1 MNRKKAKVAVPAKQI
16 DPHAEREARKYERP
30 IPSREFITQYLSERG
45 MPLIHQVLAEEL
57 GLTDEQDQEAL
68 RRRLAAMERD
78 GQLIRNRLNEYGPI
92 DKMDLIRGRVIGH
105 PDGFGFLV
113 PDEGGKDL
121 FLSPREM
128 RALMHG
134 DRVVVRVAGIDRRG
148 RLEGAVVEVLERN
161 THEVVGRFHREGGIG
176 FVVPDNKR
184 IQHKVVVPPEHQG
197 GADNGQIV
205 VAEILEQPGP
215 YTQPIGRVTEV
226 LGEHMAPGMEIDV
239 SIRAYGLPFK
249 WPESVQAEVAG
260 LMPEVPE
267 SAKEGRMDLRT
278 VPLVTI
284 DGVDARDFDDAVYCE
299 RTGKGWRL
307 LVAIADV
314 SSYVTPGTALD
325 QEALSRGNSVYF
337 PARVIAMLPEI
348 LSNGLCSLNP
358 HVDRLCMVCEMH
370 INTEGRVLRSRFFEG
385 VMRSAARLTYDEVA
399 AMLVD
404 GDRKLH
410 KKYAALV
417 PHLEAL
423 YALYKALHGARQE
436 RGAIDFETTETRIV
450 FGPDRKIE
458 RVVPVKRNDAHRIIE
473 ECMIAAN
480 VAAARFLLRRK
491 MPTLLRVHE
500 GPDEEKLA
508 DLRAFLS
515 ELGLRLGGGDEPEA
529 KHYAELLK
537 RVQARPD
544 AHLIQ
549 TVLLRSLKQAVYS
562 PENAGHFG
570 LAHEAYA
577 HFTSPIRRY
586 PDLLVHR
593 AIRHALAGGRPAD
606 FECTHENMVNFGEHC
621 SMTERRADDATR
633 DAVSWLKC
641 EYMMDK
647 VGMEFDGIISAV
659 TSFGIFVELNE
670 IYVEG
675 LVHVTALGNDYY
687 HFDPAKHRLM
697 GERTAKIY
705 RLADPVRVKVM
716 RVDLDERRIE
726 FELAQDAVSKN
737 VGKEKRQSVRTKTRS
752 LRRKQ
757 KR

>member
-1 MNRKKAKVAVPAKQI
+1 MNRKKTKVGLPTKQS
-16 DPHAEREARKYERP
+16 DPYAEREARKYERP

-45 MPLIHQVLAEEL
+45 MPLTQQALAEEL
-57 GLTDEQDQEAL
+57 GLLEEQDQEAL

-78 GQLIRNRLNEYGPI
+78 GQLIRNRRNEYGPV

-113 PDEGGKDL
+113 PDEGGEDL

-148 RLEGAVVEVLERN
+148 RLEGAVVEIIERN

-197 GADNGQIV
+197 CADNGQIV
-205 VAEILEQPGP
+205 VVEILEQPGP

-249 WPESVQAEVAG
+249 WPESVQAEIAG
-260 LMPEVPE
+260 LVPEVPE
-267 SAKEGRMDLRT
+267 SAKKGRMDLRAT
-278 VPLVTI
+278 PLVTI

-370 INTEGRVLRSRFFEG
+370 INTEGRMLRSRFFEG

-399 AMLVD
+399 AMLVG
-404 GDRKLH
+404 GDRKLR
-410 KKYAALV
+410 KKHAPLV
-417 PHLEAL
+417 SHLEEL

-491 MPTLLRVHE
+491 IPTLLRVHE
-500 GPDEEKLA
+500 GPNEEKLA

-529 KHYAELLK
+529 KHYAELLN
-537 RVQARPD
+537 RVQTRPD
-544 AHLIQ
+544 VHLIQ
-549 TVLLRSLKQAVYS
+549 TVLLRSLKQAVYG

-593 AIRHALAGGRPAD
+593 AIRHALRGGRPAD
-606 FECTHENMVNFGEHC
+606 FAYTHENMVNFGEHC

-633 DAVSWLKC
+633 DAVTWLKC

-697 GERTAKIY
+697 GEHTAKIY

-726 FELAQDAVSKN
+726 FELVQEAVSKRE
-737 VGKEKRQSVRTKTRS
+737 GKKKRFVRTKTRS
-752 LRRKQ
+752 LRKKQ

>member
-1 MNRKKAKVAVPAKQI
+1 MNRKKAKVALPTKQS
-16 DPHAEREARKYERP
+16 DPYAEREARKYEHP
-30 IPSREFITQYLSERG
+30 IPSREFLTQYLSERG
-45 MPLIHQVLAEEL
+45 MPLTHQALAEAL
-57 GLTDEQDQEAL
+57 GLSEEQDQEAL

-78 GQLIRNRLNEYGPI
+78 GQLIRNRRNEYGPVE
-92 DKMDLIRGRVIGH
+92 KMDLIRGRVMGH
-105 PDGFGFLV
+105 HDGFGFLI
-113 PDEGGKDL
+113 PDEGGEDL

-134 DRVVVRVAGIDRRG
+134 DRVVARVAGIDRRG
-148 RLEGAVVEVLERN
+148 RLEGAVVEILERN
-161 THEVVGRFHREGGIG
+161 THEVVGRFHRESGIG

-184 IQHKVVVPPEHQG
+184 IQHEVVVPPEYQG

-205 VAEILEQPGP
+205 VAEILEQPSP
-215 YTQPIGRVTEV
+215 YAQPIGRVTEV

-249 WPESVQAEVAG
+249 WPESVQVEVAG
-260 LMPEVPE
+260 LVPEVPE
-267 SAKEGRMDLRT
+267 SAKEGRVDLRT

-358 HVDRLCMVCEMH
+358 RVDRLCMVCEMH

-404 GDRKLH
+404 DDHKLH
-410 KKYAALV
+410 KKYAPLV
-417 PHLEAL
+417 PHLDAL
-423 YALYKALHGARQE
+423 YALYRALRDAREE

-473 ECMIAAN
+473 ECMIVAN

-500 GPDEEKLA
+500 APNEEKLT

-537 RVQARPD
+537 RVQTRPD

-549 TVLLRSLKQAVYS
+549 TVMLRSLKQAVYS

-593 AIRHALAGGRPAD
+593 AIRHALAGRQPAD
-606 FECTHENMVNFGEHC
+606 FEYTHENMVNFGEHC

-633 DAVSWLKC
+633 DAVTWLKC

-659 TSFGIFVELNE
+659 TGFGIFVELNE

-687 HFDPAKHRLM
+687 HFDPAKHRLT

-705 RLADPVRVKVM
+705 RLADPVRVKIM

-726 FELAQDAVSKN
+726 FELVQDAVSKT
-737 VGKEKRQSVRTKTRS
+737 GGEEKRTARTKTRS
-752 LRRKQ
+752 LRRKK